1 MLKKYFLKTFFN
13 PILCNKINIIKYP
26 WGWKSKEDIDKIID
40 FEISDEKMFVHHNR
54 KSFHEYNLNKYTENM
69 YINTYYAYYND
80 YDFLNSNLFCP
91 KLANGLNY
99 LREKRDIHVFD
110 DNININKVTLLQNWI
125 KYGKVKNKNKFLGL
139 YDEHEF
145 IHELTTGMIGPEI
158 QSIWDQQSI
167 KQKVKL
173 LIELDDRKDVFE
185 FERNIM
191 IPDDYWQ
198 LCNINRIII

>member
-1 MLKKYFLKTFFN
+1 MIKKYFLKTFFN
-13 PILCNKINIIKYP
+13 PILCSKINIIKYP
-26 WGWKSKEDIDKIID
+26 WGWKSKEDIDKIIH
-40 FEISDEKMFVHHNR
+40 FEISDKKMFIHHNR
-54 KSFHEYNLNKYTENM
+54 KYFHEYHLNQYTENM
-69 YINTYYAYYND
+69 YMNTYYAYYNN

-99 LREKRDIHVFD
+99 LREKRNIHVFD
-110 DNININKVTLLQNWI
+110 ENLKINKVTLLQNWI

-145 IHELTTGMIGPEI
+145 THEIISGMIGPEI

-173 LIELDDRKDVFE
+173 LIELDNRKDVFE
-185 FERNIM
+185 FERNLM
-191 IPDDYWQ
+191 IPNGHWQ
-198 LCNINRIII
+198 LCNINRIIT